1 MSERVPYKTQMF
13 NIDDSYLPVLKS
25 EYCIKSPLIVALNES
40 LHNWSSTRKYS
51 RMKEMPIPSPL
62 IVDASQIRRKFTI
75 TVPTAYGTLKA
86 SQGHRSLVVGYIK
99 VLGATKEQNWRQQ
112 KFSVT
117 LKIRRNLS
125 YVYSIRGLICKMFKL
140 PFFCEF

>member
-1 MSERVPYKTQMF
+1 MSERAPYKTQMF

-40 LHNWSSTRKYS
+40 LHNWSLTRKYS

-62 IVDASQIRRKFTI
+62 IVD
-75 TVPTAYGTLKA
+75 A

-112 KFSVT
+112 KFFGYIKDKT
-117 LKIRRNLS
+117 
-125 YVYSIRGLICKMFKL
+125 
-140 PFFCEF
+140 

>member
-1 MSERVPYKTQMF
+1 MSESAPHKTQMF
-13 NIDDSYLPVLKS
+13 NIYDSYLPVLKS
-25 EYCIKSPLIVALNES
+25 EYCIKSSLIVALNES
-40 LHNWSSTRKYS
+40 LHNRSFTRKYS

-62 IVDASQIRRKFTI
+62 IVD
-75 TVPTAYGTLKA
+75 A

-112 KFSVT
+112 KFSVR

-125 YVYSIRGLICKMFKL
+125 FVYSIRGLI
-140 PFFCEF
+140 

>member
-1 MSERVPYKTQMF
+1 MSESAPNKTQMF
-13 NIDDSYLPVLKS
+13 NIYDSYLPVLKS

-40 LHNWSSTRKYS
+40 LHNWSLTRKYS

-62 IVDASQIRRKFTI
+62 IVDAPKCEENLRLQYLRDTK
-75 TVPTAYGTLKA
+75 
-86 SQGHRSLVVGYIK
+86 SLARTSIIK

-125 YVYSIRGLICKMFKL
+125 YVYSIRGLIWKMFKL